1 MKKNGTKKDGERKR
15 AGNFRREKYYFS
27 LTLRMR
33 IRQGGERQDRKMTEK
48 EKTKNKVKLN

>member
-1 MKKNGTKKDGERKR
+1 MKLKLKFTLMKKNGTKKDGERKR

-33 IRQGGERQDRKMTEK
+33 IRQGGER
-48 EKTKNKVKLN
+48 